1 MPKRKIHWTK
11 KATQQFNEAI
21 NYIRLDSDKRA
32 DKVKNTLLEKIT
44 KLSDDSIVHR
54 IDPYKLNNDG
64 RYLYFEVLKYRIVYY
79 AGQKEVF
86 IEEEELLD
94 QAPRRRDWES
104 RRCGDECD

>member
-44 KLSDDSIVHR
+44 KLS
-54 IDPYKLNNDG
+54 
-64 RYLYFEVLKYRIVYY
+64 RIVYY

-86 IEEEELLD
+86 IIRI
-94 QAPRRRDWES
+94 QHTSMNPKRY
-104 RRCGDECD
+104 

>member
-11 KATQQFNEAI
+11 KAAQQFNEAI

-86 IEEEELLD
+86 IIRIRHTSMN
-94 QAPRRRDWES
+94 PKRY
-104 RRCGDECD
+104 

>member
-64 RYLYFEVLKYRIVYY
+64 RYLYF

-86 IEEEELLD
+86 IIRIRHTSMN
-94 QAPRRRDWES
+94 PKRY
-104 RRCGDECD
+104 